1 MPPWSYGNR
10 LYRTS
15 WYEPPLR
22 TQRRPSKLEI
32 GPYRHQAGYLY
43 RRFQHS
49 WPLFRRHVALTARY
63 MVRSEPLHP
72 DQLEPTDQRAVLSA
86 ERDHLPYLHVSYWS
100 GHSRKPSDHTLYNAS
115 FDLKEFFPSV
125 NLSRVI
131 EVVKTMLALEDDDPL
146 VAIIKGMIRFRVD
159 HTGIS
164 ETSTRLVSPSYG
176 KQRVDGLPTGL
187 FVAGFLSN
195 LAMLSVDQAVDDML
209 DKKRSIAHF
218 RFVDDHTVLSY
229 NFDDLCEWITTYGKL
244 LRHHDIG
251 PTIGTDKYQPES
263 LGRLINRRDGQ
274 FDRTISRLRTDALLD
289 SRIDGSSPSSLLTP
303 TLAQV
308 SAIAAADPN
317 TLDDNDLR
325 DLLSRLEWL
334 LLADVPDR
342 ELRADTRKA
351 FAAGRI
357 ATTAPFLAPRSPEII
372 LASRLATVQEHKR
385 DTEFR
390 KLEQEQ
396 RLEEERHY
404 RYYFDRLMQAFRE
417 YPGNI
422 RLFRR
427 LHVYCLVTGFP
438 GLGRIAKWIV
448 EIRGLDWD
456 TWAHYYAG
464 LSLHIL
470 THNVATCLRHIGD
483 ANGLRSDKEASLR
496 HLIDIGEIP
505 IREVL
510 TLRAPETWYHADA
523 RVSFGVA
530 LQCAVVGIPGGVLP
544 QRTLAQLSS
553 AAEWCL
559 QTKLSSLCLEYKQ
572 ITRRQAGVWAHF
584 FESRVA
590 TDSIHPSAIWCSF
603 ESALSYSNKFDRLAL
618 RRYPLHIANS
628 AWKDIVLHAKSLK
641 STDSGWVREAMMN
654 HPARIDSGRAS
665 VNRVLKRAAKSY
677 ALPAKRYMTLLD
689 WTQFHLR
696 NCDSFDP
703 RASEWTA
710 LEILRQIVESYFP
723 QGSSFF
729 LHPANVLIPKSW
741 SNTSP
746 NDIIVPILGWD
757 EWRTRARTD
766 RVRLRTLSTSIFDY
780 RYFPDDISGLTPW
793 DRRLVALGRILLG
806 ILSRDYRSPPLWN
819 LRGNERS
826 IPFPRGATYASIA
839 ISSPTIILAEACLN
853 PTVAETRVIS
863 RAPVFFGLD
872 GELPLNETRFAAPT
886 LESIEDLVQSITH
899 AQTVLQ
905 AHQLSVSERKPRQL
919 IPFRLPDLPADET
932 VEEA

>member
-22 TQRRPSKLEI
+22 TQRPPSKLEI
-32 GPYRHQAGYLY
+32 GPYRHQAGHLY

-63 MVRSEPLHP
+63 MVRSEPIPP

-86 ERDHLPYLHVSYWS
+86 ERDHLPYLHVSYWTR
-100 GHSRKPSDHTLYNAS
+100 HSRKPSDHTLYNAS

-146 VAIIKGMIRFRVD
+146 LAIIKGMIHFRAD
-159 HTGIS
+159 HTGVS
-164 ETSTRLVSPSYG
+164 ETSTRLASPSYH

-187 FVAGFLSN
+187 FVSGFLSN
-195 LAMLSVDQAVDDML
+195 LAMLPVDQAVDDML
-209 DKKRSIAHF
+209 DKRRSIAHF

-244 LRHHDIG
+244 LRSHDIG
-251 PTIGTDKYQPES
+251 PTISADKYQPES
-263 LGRLINRRDGQ
+263 LGRWIKSIDGKHN
-274 FDRTISRLRTDALLD
+274 RTISRLRTDALLD
-289 SRIDGSSPSSLLTP
+289 SRLDGSSPSSLLTP

-317 TLDDNDLR
+317 TMDDNDLR

-357 ATTAPFLAPRSPEII
+357 ATTAPFLAPRSPEMIV
-372 LASRLATVQEHKR
+372 ASRLATVQEHNK
-385 DTEFR
+385 DTEFLQ
-390 KLEQEQ
+390 LEQEQ

-404 RYYFDRLMQAFRE
+404 RYYFDRLIQAFRE

-427 LHVYCLVTGFP
+427 LHLYCLITGFP
-438 GLGRIAKWIV
+438 GLGRIAEWIV
-448 EIRGLDWD
+448 EIGGRDWD
-456 TWAHYYAG
+456 TWAYYYAA

-496 HLIDIGEIP
+496 HLIDIGEMP
-505 IREVL
+505 IGEIL
-510 TLRAPETWYHADA
+510 TLRSPETWYHADA

-544 QRTLAQLSS
+544 LTTLVQLSS
-553 AAEWCL
+553 AAARCL
-559 QTKLSSLCLEYKQ
+559 QTKLSSLALECEQ

-590 TDSIHPSAIWCSF
+590 TDPIHPSMTWSWF
-603 ESALSYSNKFDRLAL
+603 QSAFSYGNKFDRLAL
-618 RRYPLHIANS
+618 RRYPQHVANR
-628 AWKDIVLHAKSLK
+628 AWKDIVLDPKSLK

-654 HPARIDSGRAS
+654 DPARIESGRAS
-665 VNRVLKRAAKSY
+665 VNRVLNRAAKSY
-677 ALPAKRYMTLLD
+677 ALAAKRYMTLLD
-689 WTQFHLR
+689 WAQFNLDD
-696 NCDSFDP
+696 CDSFDP
-703 RASEWTA
+703 RTSEWTA
-710 LEILRQIVESYFP
+710 LEILRQIVVSYFP
-723 QGSSFF
+723 QGSTFF
-729 LHPANVLIPKSW
+729 LHPANILIPKSW
-741 SNTSP
+741 SRTSP
-746 NDIIVPILGWD
+746 NNIPVPILGWD
-757 EWRTRARTD
+757 QWRSRARTD

-780 RYFPDDISGLTPW
+780 RYYPDDIPGLTPW
-793 DRRLVALGRILLG
+793 DRRLVALGRLLLG
-806 ILSRDYRSPPLWN
+806 ILSRDHRSPPLWN

-826 IPFPRGATYASIA
+826 VPFPRGATYTSIA
-839 ISSPTIILAEACLN
+839 ISTPTIILAEACLN

-863 RAPVFFGLD
+863 RAPVLFGLD
-872 GELPLNETRFAAPT
+872 GELSPNETLFEAPT
-886 LESIEDLVQSITH
+886 LESIEDLVQSIEH
-899 AQTVLQ
+899 AQTVLE

-932 VEEA
+932 IEGA